1 MNKSIIDELIN
12 KYILYETIFLE
23 VVVNRGP
30 TEQYILDEKSKH
42 RTLCFPLLDAE
53 NHSTILST
61 SKTLEM
67 LGASA
72 ILVGGSSVYDQ
83 IELFQLVNKL
93 KKGLKIPIILF
104 PGNVTG
110 IVSNAD
116 AVLFTSL
123 LNSEN
128 SYYITGAQAQGA
140 LIVNKYNLEAI
151 PTGYIIVGDNTTAWF
166 VGQARSIPFNKYE
179 IALMYAL
186 AAQYMGMRF
195 LYLEAGSGASNHIK
209 PQMISLVRKF
219 YKGIILVGGGI
230 NSPETAKE
238 ISDSGA
244 DIIVVGTMLE
254 KNERWEDVFLQIINS
269 IHK

>member
-1 MNKSIIDELIN
+1 VNK
-12 KYILYETIFLE
+12 
-23 VVVNRGP
+23 GP
-30 TEQYILDEKSKH
+30 TEQYILDEKHKH
-42 RTLCFPLLDAE
+42 KTLCFPLVDAE
-53 NHSTILST
+53 NHSNLLST
-61 SKTLEM
+61 SKTLER

-83 IELFQLVNKL
+83 IELFQLVAKL
-93 KKGLKIPIILF
+93 KNELRIPIILF

-128 SYYITGAQAQGA
+128 SYYLTGAQAQGA

-151 PTGYIIVGDNTTAWF
+151 PTGYIIIGDNTTAWF

-195 LYLEAGSGASNHIK
+195 LYLEAGSGASNHVK
-209 PQMISLVRKF
+209 PEMISLVRKF
-219 YKGIILVGGGI
+219 YDGIILVGGGI
-230 NSPETAKE
+230 NSAKTAEE
-238 ISDSGA
+238 ISRSGA

-254 KNERWEDVFLQIINS
+254 KNKKWQDIFLQIIDS

>member
-1 MNKSIIDELIN
+1 VNK
-12 KYILYETIFLE
+12 
-23 VVVNRGP
+23 GP
-30 TEQYILDEKSKH
+30 IEQYILDEKHKH
-42 RTLCFPLLDAE
+42 KTLCFPLVDAE
-53 NHSTILST
+53 NHSSLLST
-61 SKTLEM
+61 SKTLER

-83 IELFQLVNKL
+83 IELFQLVEKL
-93 KKGLKIPIILF
+93 KNELKIPIILF

-128 SYYITGAQAQGA
+128 SYYLTGAQAQGA

-151 PTGYIIVGDNTTAWF
+151 PTAYIIIGNNTTAWF
-166 VGQARSIPFNKYE
+166 IGQARSIPFNKYE

-195 LYLEAGSGASNHIK
+195 LYLEAGSGASNHVK
-209 PQMISLVRKF
+209 PEMISLVRKF

-230 NSPETAKE
+230 NSAKIAEE
-238 ISDSGA
+238 ISHSGA

-254 KNERWEDVFLQIINS
+254 KNERWEEVFLQIINS
-269 IHK
+269 IRK

>member
-1 MNKSIIDELIN
+1 MNK
-12 KYILYETIFLE
+12 
-23 VVVNRGP
+23 GP
-30 TEQYILDEKSKH
+30 IEQYILDEKHKH
-42 RTLCFPLLDAE
+42 KTLCFPLVDAE
-53 NHSTILST
+53 NHSSLLST
-61 SKTLEM
+61 SKTLER

-83 IELFQLVNKL
+83 IELFQLVEKL
-93 KKGLKIPIILF
+93 KNELKIPIILF

-128 SYYITGAQAQGA
+128 SYYLTGAQAQGA

-151 PTGYIIVGDNTTAWF
+151 PTAYIIIGNNTTAWF
-166 VGQARSIPFNKYE
+166 IGQARSIPFNKYE

-195 LYLEAGSGASNHIK
+195 LYLEAGSGASNHVK
-209 PQMISLVRKF
+209 PEMISLVRKF

-230 NSPETAKE
+230 NSAKIAEE
-238 ISDSGA
+238 ISHSGA

-254 KNERWEDVFLQIINS
+254 KNERWEEVFLQIINS
-269 IHK
+269 IRK